1 MLFFIYLQGDPGHGQ
16 ITSRVSRL
24 PGQLKG
30 ELPDAVP
37 VVIPARMITPGRLP
51 WSGMLPA
58 LQPRASARPG
68 QSTGHLDGGHGSASG
83 DGTEGQLGKHGA
95 EAGTVAG
102 MVAPGPG
109 APGSQGWSA
118 GRRPGVVR
126 THASLRTAL
135 AVG

>member
-1 MLFFIYLQGDPGHGQ
+1 MLFYIYLQGDPGHGQ

-30 ELPDAVP
+30 ELPDAAVP
-37 VVIPARMITPGRLP
+37 VVIPDDYR
-51 WSGMLPA
+51 
-58 LQPRASARPG
+58 G
-68 QSTGHLDGGHGSASG
+68 QGCCPLSSP
-83 DGTEGQLGKHGA
+83 ERQLGQDRA
-95 EAGTVAG
+95 QVILMAG

-135 AVG
+135 AVE